1 MNYRKRSSYNNR
13 KECIKMK
20 TMQLATLC
28 GVNACTVIFGPD
40 GEIESWP
47 ENRKEAKAIIDKF
60 KDLTNNPKKRITVRD
75 ESLMK
80 FVHVP
85 GGDVVSSQEDSTE
98 EKDAVKNF
106 NYLTDVSCQ
115 RTAIRAKE
123 EFVAHDGEVQSWLE
137 NPRGSNIRKTFE
149 EKGEIVDLTEMVEKS
164 SLCSRGPSL
173 TGYQEFLKQLDSKL
187 GALTKRIEFLRRGQE
202 FEENKQ
208 LEYSEKTSPSPKRR
222 RISQEPVFLFDL
234 NYPPPEEP
242 ECSCL
247 SSEDYMDL
255 RLGIV

>member
-1 MNYRKRSSYNNR
+1 MECKERAVRRSSYNNR

-28 GVNACTVIFGPD
+28 GINACTIICGSD

-47 ENRKEAKAIIDKF
+47 ENRKEAEAIIDKF

-85 GGDVVSSQEDSTE
+85 GGEVVSCQQD
-98 EKDAVKNF
+98 
-106 NYLTDVSCQ
+106 LTDVSCQ

-137 NPRGSNIRKTFE
+137 NLRGSNIRKTFE
-149 EKGEIVDLTEMVEKS
+149 EKDEIVHLTEMGEKS

-202 FEENKQ
+202 FEKNKQ
-208 LEYSEKTSPSPKRR
+208 VSYSENTSPSPKRR
-222 RISQEPVFLFDL
+222 RTSQEPIFLFDL
-234 NYPPPEEP
+234 NYPPPEES

-255 RLGIV
+255 RLGIN